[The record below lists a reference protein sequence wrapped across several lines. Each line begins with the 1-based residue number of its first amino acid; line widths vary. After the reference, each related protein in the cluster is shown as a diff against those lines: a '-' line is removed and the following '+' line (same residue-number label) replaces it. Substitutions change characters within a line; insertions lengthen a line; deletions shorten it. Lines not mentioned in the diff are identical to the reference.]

1 LIVPPLPR
9 SLRDRASSLLGGIV
23 GVLLAGLVTLT
34 LAQVVLRYA
43 FAASLVW
50 VEEASV
56 IALIWM
62 TWIGAAKLWL
72 DRRHIEV
79 DLFTKSLS
87 ASRRRALNAVCD
99 VLMILFGVLLC
110 WFASKT
116 ITVNTGLE
124 LAGLKMDS
132 AEKYRP
138 VLIGAALLALAAF
151 ITLFSDRPDDT
162 VNRDVD

>member
-1 LIVPPLPR
+1 VLRLPAA
-9 SLRDRASSLLGGIV
+9 LRDRVSNFLGTVIGLLLAAL
-23 GVLLAGLVTLT
+23 VLLTL
-34 LAQVVLRYA
+34 LQVVLRYV
-43 FAASLVW
+43 FSASLVW
-50 VEEASV
+50 AEEASV

-79 DLFTKSLS
+79 DLFTKAMSPAKRHL
-87 ASRRRALNAVCD
+87 LNAVFD
-99 VLMILFGVLLC
+99 ILMIVFGVLLC

-124 LAGLKMDS
+124 LAGLKIDS

-138 VLIGAALLALAAF
+138 ILVGAALLAAAAF
-151 ITLFSDRPDDT
+151 IALFSRESEDT
-162 VNRDVD
+162 RDNDVA